1 MFAGDGVDTEVEDLT
16 RAQADSTDF
25 NADGVDFSR
34 RFFPRRA
41 QLASKPLQ
49 KTVSPTAHDAIW
61 FWIS

>member
-1 MFAGDGVDTEVEDLT
+1 MFAVDGVDTEVEDLT
-16 RAQADSTDF
+16 RAQADSTDSTHTEWIS
-25 NADGVDFSR
+25 ADAFS
-34 RFFPRRA
+34 PRRA